1 MTDRIKALL
10 DLTLAGEM
18 LPTRTKVEYDRC
30 DLFLPED
37 TMAAKRIYEYVTAQ
51 DPIITKYSAMA
62 GLFSF
67 DGSCPA
73 DAMSVSGLKN
83 IGNLLKDF
91 YMKPLDRLSTFEWQ
105 HATADYAFIIRRGVG
120 GLIEDIEKSK
130 KVHAGNE
137 EKLLFLDA
145 LKRVAEALIALAH
158 KCSAKARA
166 LAEETVEPEYKKNLK
181 RLADALLKIPE
192 RPAESFFEAVLSIYV
207 LFSYDPDSIGTLDRT
222 LASFYFAD
230 IESGKLTKDEARE
243 YLQELF
249 LMLQARIPKTS
260 DRFTKGGESHFCVG
274 GYNEA
279 HEDSFSELS
288 MLILEAMEE
297 LPTFIPQVSLRWT
310 RKLPRE
316 IFRRVMELERNDPHK
331 RIAFVN
337 DEGKIHGMLHRL
349 KFPFEVACRY
359 STVGCN
365 ETAFP
370 GGMVGGTTN
379 ANALRSMDN
388 TFKNRA
394 DEIIAAKSFDEF
406 FEIYKS
412 ELLSDIDQICRHA
425 DEFNKIRAKDTSYV
439 TSLLFPDCIE
449 KALPF
454 SRGAVTWASA
464 GAGLVGIVNSIDSL
478 AIVKQFVYDEKIID
492 MQTLVDALRQN
503 WVGYEALLAK
513 IKKKGK
519 FFGND
524 DDTSNYVAKL
534 YADTLHYHTLDKKN
548 VFGYR
553 IGFGNLQGY
562 NPHHEWFGALTG
574 ATPDGRHAGEMLK
587 FGIGQSGG
595 YDREGLTALLSSVTK
610 CDEHKVISGGSSVL
624 NIYLEESAI
633 REEES
638 FSKIILLLESYFK
651 MGGTHFQLNYLSKE
665 DLKKAKVKPED
676 YSSLRV
682 RVSGFSEFF
691 VNLTDSVQNDVIAR
705 TEHGV

>member
-1 MTDRIKALL
+1 MTERIAQLTK
-10 DLTLAGEM
+10 LTLEGRM
-18 LPTRTKVEYDRC
+18 LPKRITLEYDRR

-51 DPIITKYSAMA
+51 EPIITKYSKMT
-62 GLFSF
+62 GLLSF
-67 DGSCPA
+67 DGSCPG
-73 DAMSVSGLKN
+73 DAMSVTGLKN
-83 IGNLLKDF
+83 IGYLLKDF
-91 YMKPLDRLSTFEWQ
+91 YKKPLDRLSTFEWQ
-105 HATADYAFIIRRGVG
+105 HATADYAFIIRRGIG

-130 KVHAGNE
+130 KTHEGEE

-145 LKRVAEALIALAH
+145 LKKVAEAMIVWAH
-158 KCSAKARA
+158 KCSERARA
-166 LAEETVEPEYKKNLK
+166 LAEGTKEPEYKKNLTE
-181 RLADALLKIPE
+181 LANALLRVPE
-192 RPAESFFEAVLSIYV
+192 KPAESFYEAVLSIYI
-207 LFSYDPDSIGTLDRT
+207 LFCYDPDSIGTLDRT
-222 LASFYFAD
+222 LAEFYFAD
-230 IESGKLTKDEARE
+230 IKSKKITKDEARE

-249 LMLQARIPKTS
+249 LMLQSRIPIDS

-274 GYNEA
+274 GYNKNG
-279 HEDSFSELS
+279 EDSFSELS
-288 MLILEAMEE
+288 MLIIEAMVE

-310 RKLPRE
+310 KKLPRE
-316 IFRRVMELERNDPHK
+316 IFRRVMELERSDPHK

-337 DEGKIHGMLHRL
+337 DEGKMHSMLHRL
-349 KFPFEVACRY
+349 NFPYEVACSY

-388 TFKNRA
+388 TFKNHR
-394 DEIIAAKSFDEF
+394 DELIAAKSFDEF
-406 FEIYKS
+406 FEIYKK
-412 ELLSDIDQICRHA
+412 ELLFDIDEIIRHA
-425 DEFNKIRAKDTSYV
+425 NEFNKIRSKDTSYV

-449 KALPF
+449 KGIPF
-454 SRGAVTWASA
+454 SKGAVKWASA
-464 GAGLVGIVNSIDSL
+464 GASLVGIVNSIDSL
-478 AIVKQFVYDEKIID
+478 AVVKQFVYDEKIID
-492 MQTLVDALRQN
+492 MQTLIDALRQN

-524 DDTSNYVAKL
+524 DETSNYVAKL
-534 YADTLHYHTLDKKN
+534 YADTIHEHTLEMRN

-562 NPHHEWFGALTG
+562 NPHHEWFGSLTG
-574 ATPDGRHAGEMLK
+574 ATPDGRRDGEMLK

-595 YDREGLTALLSSVTK
+595 YDREGLTALLASVAK
-610 CDEHKVISGGSSVL
+610 CDEHHVITGGSSVL
-624 NIYLEESAI
+624 NVYLEESAI

-638 FSKIILLLESYFK
+638 FSKILLLLESYFK

-665 DLKKAKVKPED
+665 DLKKAKIKPED
-676 YSSLRV
+676 YKSLRV

-691 VNLTDSVQNDVIAR
+691 VNLADSIQDDVIAR
-705 TEHGV
+705 TEHNT

>member
-1 MTDRIKALL
+1 MTERIKQLTE
-10 DLTLAGEM
+10 LTLAGKM
-18 LPTRTKVEYDRC
+18 LPQTTAVTYDRK
-30 DLFLPED
+30 DEFLPESTKD
-37 TMAAKRIYEYVTAQ
+37 AKRIYEYVTAQ
-51 DPIITKYSAMA
+51 KPVLTKYSKMT
-62 GLFSF
+62 GLLSF
-67 DGSCPA
+67 DGSCPG
-73 DAMSVSGLKN
+73 DAMSTKGLKN
-83 IGNLLKDF
+83 FKVLFDQF
-91 YMKPLDRLSTFEWQ
+91 YCKPLDALSTFEWQ
-105 HATADYAFIIRRGVG
+105 HATADYAMIIRKGVRK
-120 GLIEDIEKSK
+120 LISEIEASK
-130 KVHAGNE
+130 KNHAE
-137 EKLLFLDA
+137 EESKLLFLDA
-145 LKRVAEALIALAH
+145 LKTVAEAMIAWAH
-158 KCSAKARA
+158 KCSDAARA
-166 LAEETVEPEYKKNLK
+166 LAETVEEEEYRANLLT
-181 RLADALLKIPE
+181 LADALQKVPE
-192 RPAESFFEAVLSIYV
+192 HPAETFYEAVLSIYI
-207 LFSYDPDSIGTLDRT
+207 LFCYDPDSIGTLDRT
-222 LASFYFAD
+222 LSDFYFRD
-230 IESGKLTKDEARE
+230 IEAGRLTKEEARE
-243 YLQELF
+243 YLQELY
-249 LMLQARIPKTS
+249 LMLQSRIELGT
-260 DRFTKGGESHFCVG
+260 RNFTRGGESHFCIG
-274 GYNEA
+274 GYD
-279 HEDSFSELS
+279 EDHKDCFSELS
-288 MLILEAMEE
+288 MLIVESMVE
-297 LPTFIPQVSLRWT
+297 LPTYIPQLSLRWT
-310 RKLPRE
+310 EQLPRE

-439 TSLLFPDCIE
+439 TSLLFPDCIK

-454 SRGAVTWASA
+454 SKGAVTWASA

-534 YADTLHYHTLDKKN
+534 YADTIHEHTKDKKN

-595 YDREGLTALLSSVTK
+595 YDREGLTALLSSVAK
-610 CDEHKVISGGSSVL
+610 CDEHKVLSGGSSVL

-638 FSKIILLLESYFK
+638 FSKIILLLETYFK

-665 DLKKAKVKPED
+665 DLKKAKIKPED
-676 YSSLRV
+676 YPSLRV
-682 RVSGFSEFF
+682 RVSGFSENF
-691 VNLTDSVQNDVIAR
+691 VKLPGSVQDDVIAR
-705 TEHGV
+705 TEHKA